1 MKRNVI
7 VTQHYT
13 STIVDIK
20 WWLFGNISLIYCF
33 FFVPDKIL
41 PRLLYWGNSI
51 TDRRSI
57 RKDKNAVL
65 FVLSVRFS
73 NNIASS
79 TSDMFLWACMFC
91 RMVYVRKCFIVDTGH
106 HFINTVQLS
115 NETYIVTCG
124 MWPAKNTCRVNCRLK
139 APLLVIYNT
148 PQSPV
153 NKIIHAIITPPPS
166 LGVSPPA
173 NALKNE
179 FSNIRFHS
187 VVFFQK
193 FQPSRFNV
201 LPPALPIFIRF
212 SRFIMKLRKQ
222 GEKLLVYVCIY
233 QLYLKKVTLTRK
245 LTKLRPSL
253 WNNYN

>member
-1 MKRNVI
+1 MF
-7 VTQHYT
+7 
-13 STIVDIK
+13 SSMVD
-20 WWLFGNISLIYCF
+20 
-33 FFVPDKIL
+33 
-41 PRLLYWGNSI
+41 
-51 TDRRSI
+51 
-57 RKDKNAVL
+57 
-65 FVLSVRFS
+65 
-73 NNIASS
+73 
-79 TSDMFLWACMFC
+79 
-91 RMVYVRKCFIVDTGH
+91 VRKCFIVDTGH

-115 NETYIVTCG
+115 NETYILTHE

-148 PQSPV
+148 PRSPV
-153 NKIIHAIITPPPS
+153 NKKIHAIITPPPPPP
-166 LGVSPPA
+166 LDVSPPA

-179 FSNIRFHS
+179 FPNIRFRR

-193 FQPSRFNV
+193 FQPFRFNV

>member
-1 MKRNVI
+1 MGMKRNVI

-79 TSDMFLWACMFC
+79 TSDIFLWACIFS
-91 RMVYVRKCFIVDTGH
+91 RTVYVRKCFIVDTGH

-115 NETYIVTCG
+115 NETYRYILTCG
-124 MWPAKNTCRVNCRLK
+124 MWPAKNTWPVNCRLK
-139 APLLVIYNT
+139 APLLIIYNT

-153 NKIIHAIITPPPS
+153 NKKIHAIITPSPTPPPPS
-166 LGVSPPA
+166 LGCKPA
-173 NALKNE
+173 CKCIE
-179 FSNIRFHS
+179 KWISNIRFYS
-187 VVFFQK
+187 VLFFQK
-193 FQPSRFNV
+193 FQPSHDLTCY
-201 LPPALPIFIRF
+201 LPL
-212 SRFIMKLRKQ
+212 SRFLSDSPDLSWNWENKGKNCLCMY
-222 GEKLLVYVCIY
+222 VYI
-233 QLYLKKVTLTRK
+233 
-245 LTKLRPSL
+245 SFI
-253 WNNYN
+253 